1 MPFAARNSSD
11 VTVGDVVKFCRQGG
25 KISRGV
31 VKYIGHLPSK
41 NDIYLGVELEHESE
55 YQRLLQAKSVAF
67 ILRKQQSI
75 TAMFANK
82 IIFKH
87 CMT

>member
-55 YQRLLQAKSVAF
+55 YQRLLGPLLLTWFNFNPSMDK
-67 ILRKQQSI
+67 
-75 TAMFANK
+75 
-82 IIFKH
+82 
-87 CMT
+87 